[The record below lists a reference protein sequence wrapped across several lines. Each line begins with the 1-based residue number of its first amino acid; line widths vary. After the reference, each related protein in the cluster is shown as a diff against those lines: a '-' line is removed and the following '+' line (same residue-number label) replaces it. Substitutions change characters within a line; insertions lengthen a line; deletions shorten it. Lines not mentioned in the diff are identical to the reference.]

1 MHIVFVCWGNICRSP
16 AAEATFRK
24 ILKERSL
31 EKEITCDSAGTIAQ
45 HHGNPPD
52 PRMQKAAK
60 ARAIPIGGTA
70 RIANDQDFHQADL
83 LLTMDNFNFSELSK
97 LAPESSLLTKI
108 KPFCDYVQLDVN
120 EVPDPYY
127 GGESGFENVLNLL
140 EEGCFNLL
148 NELEKELPSKSN

>member
-24 ILKERSL
+24 LLKERSL
-31 EKEITCDSAGTIAQ
+31 EEEITCDSAGTIAQ

-60 ARAIPIGGTA
+60 ARALPIGGTA
-70 RIANDQDFHQADL
+70 RIANNQDFHKADL

-97 LAPESSLLTKI
+97 LAPESSLVSKI
-108 KPFCDYVQLDVN
+108 KPYFKFL
-120 EVPDPYY
+120 
-127 GGESGFENVLNLL
+127 FNV
-140 EEGCFNLL
+140 
-148 NELEKELPSKSN
+148 